1 MMFHLRVSPE
11 RWECKTSTILWISC
25 VISVFFTIFGIAI
38 IIHTGHSQT
47 GVFFIATSVLIILY
61 MTRVVASKFFHLLN
75 NGVPQGQQN
84 LGHMQLLAA
93 MGIRDHPLV
102 QQVIRE
108 LGYVP
113 GPPATH
119 GLDQNAV
126 EMVPMAAQR

>member
-1 MMFHLRVSPE
+1 MMLHQRILPE
-11 RWECKTSTILWISC
+11 RWQCRYWTCLGILGLI
-25 VISVFFTIFGIAI
+25 VFILTVFGIGFTNIGMPKAGI
-38 IIHTGHSQT
+38 G
-47 GVFFIATSVLIILY
+47 FFAAAVLVIFYILSF
-61 MTRVVASKFFHLLN
+61 VASRFFLHLN

-84 LGHMQLLAA
+84 QGHMQLLAA